1 MIDIADVVRCLKKN
15 EESCKNEYSDELI
28 HATAEIV
35 NYVTRQIYEIIS
47 ARQYS
52 VPNQDSL
59 RGTQRQY
66 TVGFLQ
72 ADLKDMDLIENGL
85 KRFRLSSDNTY
96 FPTVGQFIA
105 LCVEGDLPDIE
116 TAYKEACEKSHFSS
130 DKEWSHDVIRFA
142 AKETGSFVLSNQPRS
157 VSFKLFEHNYEIAKQ
172 KFSRNDLTVDF
183 KKFPS
188 EKNAY
193 KGPTSVGLSALDEI
207 KKSLGRSR

>member
-1 MIDIADVVRCLKKN
+1 MINIEDIVRCLKKN

-52 VPNQDSL
+52 VPNQESL

-72 ADLKDMDLIENGL
+72 ANLKDMNLIESGL
-85 KRFRLSSDNTY
+85 KKFRLSSDNTY

-105 LCVEGDLPDIE
+105 LCVEGDLPDIQS
-116 TAYKEACEKSHFSS
+116 AYKEACEKSHFSS
-130 DKEWSHDVIRFA
+130 DKDWSHDVIRFA

-172 KFSRNDLTVDF
+172 KFS
-183 KKFPS
+183 
-188 EKNAY
+188 KNILNTEFRKSITDNHNY
-193 KGPTSVGLSALDEI
+193 TGPTPVGLSALDEI
-207 KKSLGRSR
+207 KKTLRG

>member
-1 MIDIADVVRCLKKN
+1 MINIEDIVRCLKKN

-72 ADLKDMDLIENGL
+72 ANLKDMDLIESGL
-85 KRFRLSSDNTY
+85 KKFRLSSDNTY

-105 LCVEGDLPDIE
+105 LCVEGDLPDIQS
-116 TAYKEACEKSHFSS
+116 AYKEACEKSHFSS
-130 DKEWSHDVIRFA
+130 DKDWSHDVIRFA

-172 KFSRNDLTVDF
+172 KFSKNTLNTDF
-183 KKFPS
+183 RKAITD
-188 EKNAY
+188 NHNY
-193 KGPTSVGLSALDEI
+193 VGPTPVGLSALDEI
-207 KKSLGRSR
+207 KKTLRG